1 MGSPI
6 PRIWLVLS
14 KGFLINLAISSVI
27 GCVGGYY
34 LSLMLLDS
42 IWEYWLDFNAG
53 IYIYSVLIILAMTMA
68 TITGKIY
75 QAALQNPVSC
85 LRYE

>member
-1 MGSPI
+1 MLCI
-6 PRIWLVLS
+6 
-14 KGFLINLAISSVI
+14 I

-34 LSLMLLDS
+34 LSLALLDS
-42 IWEYWLDFNAG
+42 IWDQFLDFSAG
-53 IYIYSVLIILAMTMA
+53 IYIYSVGIIFVA
-68 TITGKIY
+68 TVLTISGKVY